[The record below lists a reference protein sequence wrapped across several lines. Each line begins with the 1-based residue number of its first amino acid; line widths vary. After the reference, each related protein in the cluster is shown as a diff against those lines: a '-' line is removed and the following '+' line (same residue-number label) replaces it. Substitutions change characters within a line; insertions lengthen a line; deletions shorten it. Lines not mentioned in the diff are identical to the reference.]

1 MNPLSI
7 KGCFESGAN
16 NLERVKMINSRG
28 KEDRESKSTNDQ
40 EVAKMFSRKAGKAS
54 KDN

>member
-1 MNPLSI
+1 MSPLSI

-16 NLERVKMINSRG
+16 LEKVKMIDSRG
-28 KEDRESKSTNDQ
+28 KEDRESKSTIDQ
-40 EVAKMFSRKAGKAS
+40 EVAKIFSQKAGKAS